1 MNTIVTLI
9 ANPAQGAL
17 SDETVNAVAALL
29 PETRLDWLDP
39 ARAADIVSSKQLT
52 EKEKKALCADLSARF
67 VEAHIDFAV
76 QVIAAQARRK
86 KILIADMDS
95 TMIRQECVDELA
107 DEAGV
112 GEYVA
117 SITARAMNGEIGF
130 EGALRERVGL
140 LKGLPVE
147 VIEHVIATRI
157 ELMPG
162 GPELVGTM
170 KAHGAWCALVS
181 GGFVDF
187 TDRIAQMIGFQE
199 TRANRLVQANG
210 KLTGE
215 VVEPILGRQAKA
227 DALLEI
233 SQRLG
238 LTPADAIAVGDGAN
252 DLTML
257 GLAGT
262 GVALHAKPKVAEEA
276 DIRIDYNDLTALLFI
291 QGYRG
296 DEFVR

>member
-1 MNTIVTLI
+1 M
-9 ANPAQGAL
+9 
-17 SDETVNAVAALL
+17 L
-29 PETRLDWLDP
+29 PDARLDWLDP
-39 ARAADIVSSKQLT
+39 GQAADIASPKPLADD
-52 EKEKKALCADLSARF
+52 ERKALSADLAARF
-67 VEAHIDFAV
+67 VEAHIDCAV
-76 QVIAAQARRK
+76 QVVAERDRRK

-117 SITARAMNGEIGF
+117 SITARAMNGEIDF
-130 EGALRERVGL
+130 ESALRERVGL
-140 LKGLPVE
+140 LEGLSATIIE
-147 VIEHVIATRI
+147 KVIDTRI

-162 GPELVGTM
+162 GPELVRTM
-170 KAHGAWCALVS
+170 KANGAWCALVS

-187 TDRIAQMIGFQE
+187 TDRIGEMIGFQE
-199 TRANRLVQANG
+199 TRANRLVQADG
-210 KLTGE
+210 KLTGK
-215 VVEPILGRQAKA
+215 VAEPILGRQAKA

-233 SQRLG
+233 SGRLG
-238 LTPADAIAVGDGAN
+238 LTPAEAIAVGDGAN

-262 GVALHAKPKVAEEA
+262 GVALHAKPTVAEQA
-276 DIRIDYNDLTALLFI
+276 DIRIDYNDLTALLYI
-291 QGYRG
+291 QGYRR

>member
-9 ANPAQGAL
+9 ANPAQTA
-17 SDETVNAVAALL
+17 
-29 PETRLDWLDP
+29 LDP
-39 ARAADIVSSKQLT
+39 GLVRSVEAPFAGARIEWLAEGEAADIVI
-52 EKEKKALCADLSARF
+52 DDPLSDDGRATLAEDISILLHGLP
-67 VEAHIDFAV
+67 VDFAIQTV
-76 QVIAAQARRK
+76 AEADRRK

-112 GEYVA
+112 GPYVA

-130 EGALRERVGL
+130 EGALRERVAL
-140 LKGLPVE
+140 LEGMPVE
-147 VIEHVIATRI
+147 VIDRVIATRI

-162 GPELVGTM
+162 GPELVRTM

-187 TDRIAQMIGFQE
+187 TGRIAAMIGFQE
-199 TRANRLVQANG
+199 NRANRLLQENG
-210 KLTGE
+210 KLTGK
-215 VVEPILGRQAKA
+215 VAEPILGRQAKA
-227 DALLEI
+227 DALLDI
-233 SQRLG
+233 SKRLG

-262 GVALHAKPKVAEEA
+262 GVALHAKPKVAEQA
-276 DIRIDYNDLTALLFI
+276 DIRIDYNDLTALLYI
-291 QGYRG
+291 QGYRR
-296 DEFVR
+296 EEIVR

>member
-1 MNTIVTLI
+1 MDTIVTLI

-17 SDETVNAVAALL
+17 ADETVNAVAAMLSGA
-29 PETRLDWLDP
+29 RADWLDP
-39 ARAADIVSSKQLT
+39 GHAVDIVSPEPLP
-52 EKEKKALCADLSARF
+52 EDRRKALSADLSARF
-67 VEAHIDFAV
+67 VESHIDCAV
-76 QVIAAQARRK
+76 QVIAAGDRRK

-140 LKGLPVE
+140 LKGLPVD
-147 VIEHVIATRI
+147 IIDHVIDTRI

-162 GPELVGTM
+162 GPELVRTM
-170 KAHGAWCALVS
+170 KANGAWCTLVS

-187 TDRIAQMIGFQE
+187 TDRIAAMIGFQE
-199 TRANRLVQANG
+199 TRANRLVKADG

-233 SQRLG
+233 SRRLG

-257 GLAGT
+257 QLAGT
-262 GVALHAKPKVAEEA
+262 GVALHAKPVVAEQA
-276 DIRIDYNDLTALLFI
+276 DIRIDYNDLTALLYI
-291 QGYRG
+291 QGYRR

>member
-9 ANPAQGAL
+9 ANPVNGAL
-17 SDETVNAVAALL
+17 SMDAVAAVAALL
-29 PETRLDWLDP
+29 PDTRVEWLDS
-39 ARAADIVSSKQLT
+39 ARAADIVSAKPLNDQ
-52 EKEKKALCADLSARF
+52 EKKALSADLSARF
-67 VEAHIDFAV
+67 IEAHVDCAV
-76 QVIAAQARRK
+76 QVVAEADRRK

-140 LKGLPVE
+140 LKGLSVD
-147 VIEHVIATRI
+147 VIKHVIDTRI

-162 GPELVGTM
+162 GPELVSTM
-170 KAHGAWCALVS
+170 KAHGAWCTLVS

-187 TDRIAQMIGFQE
+187 TDRIAEMIGFQE
-199 TRANRLVQANG
+199 TRANRLVQADG

-227 DALLEI
+227 DALLDI
-233 SQRLG
+233 SARLG
-238 LTPADAIAVGDGAN
+238 LAPADAIAVGDGAN

-262 GVALHAKPKVAEEA
+262 GVALHAKPIVAEQA
-276 DIRIDYNDLTALLFI
+276 DIRIDYNDLTALLYI
-291 QGYRG
+291 QGYRR